1 MITPTQRATILINLS
16 FSFAPHNIHLS
27 KLTLSCFR
35 SIYCLFILFHLIQFL
50 SCFHSYHKG
59 HSWSSPLSSELCMY
73 LAVDTSCSSIALF
86 QLFDCETHHTLA
98 SYSASS
104 VSMPSLPM
112 VWNRSMTIEF
122 PVFSRACW
130 QYFRRI
136 ASAEPLMMYHHRKP
150 SSILKTFF

>member
-73 LAVDTSCSSIALF
+73 LAEW
-86 QLFDCETHHTLA
+86 QLILAVHPLLYFNYLIVKLTILLHHTLHHLFQCHIS
-98 SYSASS
+98 SYG
-104 VSMPSLPM
+104 L
-112 VWNRSMTIEF
+112 
-122 PVFSRACW
+122 
-130 QYFRRI
+130 
-136 ASAEPLMMYHHRKP
+136 EP
-150 SSILKTFF
+150 IDDN